1 MIQITTANGAK
12 FFWNK
17 TGRVAAGE
25 DCRPLVLNFDPLKDG
40 WSRLSDPASSI
51 AAILKD
57 GEFMKNELAPSMS
70 LRQGKLKSG

>member
-12 FFWNK
+12 FFGNK
-17 TGRVAAGE
+17 TGRVAPGKIA
-25 DCRPLVLNFDPLKDG
+25 DLLVLNFDPLKDG
-40 WSRLSDPASSI
+40 LSRLSDPASSI

-70 LRQGKLKSG
+70 LRKAS